1 MFDLIKKSLTLTE
14 KTFDTSLFLYETGN
28 NGHDG
33 QGDFFGYL
41 TDFLACMQTFPPSPP
56 PPSIPGLSPLLY
68 MSGGGVCKQ
77 ATAFCRVGI
86 LIG

>member
-41 TDFLACMQTFPPSPP
+41 TDFLACM
-56 PPSIPGLSPLLY
+56 
-68 MSGGGVCKQ
+68 SGGASVNRLQ
-77 ATAFCRVGI
+77 PFVV
-86 LIG
+86 LEF

>member
-28 NGHDG
+28 NRHDG

-41 TDFLACMQTFPPSPP
+41 TDFLACMQTFPFFLENTFLTFSFFG
-56 PPSIPGLSPLLY
+56 SLRFFLCFS
-68 MSGGGVCKQ
+68 
-77 ATAFCRVGI
+77 
-86 LIG
+86 

>member
-1 MFDLIKKSLTLTE
+1 MFDLIKKSLTFAE

-41 TDFLACMQTFPPSPP
+41 TDFLACMQTFTKANRQ
-56 PPSIPGLSPLLY
+56 LF
-68 MSGGGVCKQ
+68 MQ
-77 ATAFCRVGI
+77 Q
-86 LIG
+86 